1 MRSLSPRSFAARL
14 GRGLLWLAQISAFPA
29 LSQTLRFTDVSSA
42 AGILPSPSGGYGHG
56 ASFGDYNG
64 DGRPDLYVIA
74 YSANNSLYRNNGGGT
89 FTDLAA
95 AAGVQNPA
103 ERDRGM
109 ASADYDNDG
118 DLDIY
123 IMTGSTLSVLYRN
136 NGNNTFSD
144 VTEAT
149 GVNMTGQ
156 GQGVAWGDYDQDGL
170 LDLFAAQTAEDNRL
184 FRQNPDHTFTDV
196 TLAAGIGG
204 YSESLQPVFFD
215 VDLDGDLDLF
225 VTRKELV
232 PNLLY
237 INNGNGTFTE
247 QAVAR
252 GIAAPTP
259 HSQGAAVGDYDRDGD
274 FDVYVC
280 SYDSPNLLFRNDGG
294 FFTEVAAS
302 AGVSVGAAGNR
313 GALFAD
319 FDNDGW
325 LDLYVTR
332 NNSNFLFRNNGNGTF
347 ADLSAASGAND
358 PNRGYSPSFA
368 DYDADGD
375 LDIFFTNTGQSSVL
389 YRNEGTSSHWL
400 QIDPVGVTSNR
411 DGVGARLTAWIG
423 NQRQVQMVIA
433 GQAYLCTGS
442 DLTVHFGLGA
452 SVRIDSL
459 IIQWPSGTED
469 RHYDIAADQKLTLQE
484 GEGEQAA
491 LPDTTPPVLASLQ
504 AGPIN
509 TDRATITWET
519 DEVSD
524 SQVEYGLTTSYGM
537 LSPLDANR
545 VTAHA
550 VTLTGLTAN
559 TTYHYRVKSSDARG
573 NLSVSGDF
581 TFATATGA
589 GALFSDDFSGPA
601 LDTNKWIKGSHP
613 QNTTVVENGR
623 LRLRTTGSNSGWV
636 YTRDRFSGREQT
648 ITVKVVQ
655 PNNDAALG
663 MSPTANTAA
672 ANGFYDEPNWY
683 RFYNYRNTSA
693 QPYKLYVQWRKSG
706 VINGLD
712 VASGVT
718 FTGNFHLRLRTSG
731 NLIYFEYSFDRV
743 NWTTA
748 YQETFALP
756 GYSLD
761 DLFAFEL
768 SAYNT
773 PLKGDWI
780 VDDFAIQSQQTP
792 PPDVTPPLLSDIAS
806 GNLSATTA
814 TISWTTDEASDTQVE
829 YGLTDSYGLTSP
841 LDGLR
846 TTAHAVTLTNLTPA
860 TLYHYRVQSR
870 DAAGNLAVSAD
881 FTFTTAAGAP
891 DLPVLSEI
899 AVAQITQTTAQVS
912 FTTDRFTYGTIE
924 YDDRPHGVIRI
935 MPLGDSITEGEKSSD
950 GAGYR
955 SALYHRLTDFG
966 SRFDFV
972 GSLNYGTGF
981 PDTEHEGHP
990 GWSAN
995 QILGNL
1001 TTFLTQAQPQAVLLH
1016 IGTNDISGGN
1026 SAEQVVSEIAAIVDQ
1041 TLGFDPG
1048 LRLFLSTLVPRTDA
1062 NEPVNAEVNAQ
1073 LPALVNARASA
1084 GHRIYLV
1091 DNYAA
1096 FLANP
1101 NWATDWMADRLH
1113 PNDSGYALMSAQW
1126 FPAYTG
1132 TEFDFHRGDSLLATA
1147 HAITLAGLRPGTAYQ
1162 YRARARD
1169 INGAEAA
1176 SAIFSFTTASGAD
1189 TIAPLI
1195 ANVSADNLSSS
1206 SAQVTWETNELS
1218 DSQVEFGLTI
1228 AYGALSP
1235 LDTSRVAQH
1244 AVMLTNLLADTTY
1257 HFRVKSK
1264 DAAGNL
1270 AVSGDF
1276 TFVTPAADV
1285 TPPVITN
1292 IAAGNLSDS
1301 TAQITWETN
1310 ELSDSQVEYGLTAA
1324 YGALSLLDT
1333 SRVAQHAVMLANL
1346 LADTTYHFRVK
1357 SKDAAGNLAVSGDF
1371 TFVTPAGDVTPP
1383 VISNVRAGNITA
1395 NSAEIRWR
1403 TSELGDSQVDYGL
1416 NKGYDHSSTLDTS
1429 RVFEHLVVLTG
1440 LRPGK
1445 TYSYQVKSRDAA
1457 ANLAVSSGYSFRTPL
1472 TPLMTDAFNTAV
1484 LDTSKWRRGTHSGN
1498 LSAVENNALHLRS
1511 TGATSGWIYT
1521 RDKFSG
1527 RNKIVQIKV
1536 VQPNNDA
1543 ALGMSATVTAA
1554 ALNGV
1559 YEEPSWYRFYNY
1571 RNSSSEPYKLYVQ
1584 WRKNNIVNGLD
1595 VAGNATFTSNFYLRL
1610 RTSSDSIHF
1619 EYSYDDQQWLTAYS
1633 ELFSLTGYTLDDQF
1647 HFELSGYRTSTN
1659 GEWVVDDFAIFST
1672 EPDSADDTPPVL
1684 TQVAA
1689 GQITATGATITWN
1702 TDEVSDSQVEYG
1714 LTSSYGA
1721 LSALDPALVRA
1732 HSVTLAGLQKNTI
1745 YHYRV
1750 ISGDASG
1757 NLATSADQTFTTA
1770 AATLSF
1776 TDITL
1781 AAGTAGPQGAAETGG
1796 HAAIFADVDSDNRP
1810 DLYITMY
1817 NVVES
1822 PTADL
1827 FFRNTGGNVFTSEA
1841 GQRGLADYDGGSHGA
1856 LFADL
1861 DNDGHFD
1868 LYNGTT
1874 LGTNG
1879 IPGINNL
1886 YRNNGNG
1893 FFTDVSAATGMPLR
1907 EWQTRAV
1914 VAFDM
1919 ENDGDLD
1926 LFAVTDYLGSDDA
1939 PDDRNEVYRNDGGLH
1954 FTSIDS
1960 GALFTA
1966 RAGQGAIATDFDGD
1980 GDLDIIAAN
1989 RTGPLNVLRND
2000 GQGSFTLVA
2009 PGTLG
2014 LSHGA
2019 GDGINTADVDND
2031 GWLDLLLTSDN
2042 SGHLYLN
2049 NGNATF
2055 RFQQSFSNTD
2065 GYMGGFADLD
2075 NDGDLDLV
2083 FAGDD
2088 LCYLNDGHGMFVVGP
2103 AIPVSGI
2110 NDPRAIGFADIDGDG
2125 DLDFAVGCK
2134 RSRNWLVRNDHN
2146 DGNWL
2151 KVRLISPQGVAG
2163 AFGATAR
2170 LSTADGS
2177 FRALREAHGSAGYL
2191 GQDDPVLHFGLG
2203 SRDSVDL
2210 VVKFPDGTIVTA
2222 SRVAANQTIVID
2234 GRSADQKSPALSA
2247 VAAVSASG
2255 TLAEITWSTDEV
2267 SDSQVEYGVT
2277 SSYGLSSPLQMT
2289 WVTAHRV
2296 SLNGLAANTTYHYRV
2311 KSKDP
2316 AGNLAVSDDFTFSTP
2331 ARDTTPPAIAN
2342 VAAGSITASSAVI
2355 SWETNEAS
2363 DSQVEYGL
2371 TSAYGFATPVA
2382 GERVTSHQVVLSGLA
2397 AGTTYHFR
2405 VKSTDADGNQAN
2417 SGDFI
2422 FTTLTAA
2429 LLADDFNSGSLDAAK
2444 WQRGTNAGN
2453 QSAVLN
2459 GQLEL
2464 RSTGG
2469 ESGWVITKSAFRP
2482 RNTSVTVKVTQPNDD
2497 GALGMSPTYNLAAST
2512 GIYNQA
2518 TWYRFYVYRDQA
2530 SGPYLLYVQWKKNG
2544 VVDGVEVT
2552 GNLVIT
2558 GPVHLRLRCDETQIH
2573 FEASLDGATWIDTY
2587 REPFGLTGYTLD
2599 SNFYY
2604 ELAAYR
2610 TSTKGV
2616 LRVDDFSIT
2625 SSGAAAGMIAAVN
2638 FAKARQVTLSSAV
2651 PAGFA
2656 VSQNYPNPFN
2666 IETRVNL
2673 ELPENGRLQAIIYD
2687 GQGRE
2692 VLRLHDEYF
2701 AAGYHVIRWQGA
2713 ATAGGTVSSGIYLMR
2728 VIFDGQSGKRE
2739 VMTRRLTLLK

>member
-1 MRSLSPRSFAARL
+1 MRPLSPRSLAARL
-14 GRGLLWLAQISAFPA
+14 GLGLLWLAQISALPA

-42 AGILPSPSGGYGHG
+42 AGILPISSSGYGHG

-74 YSANNSLYRNNGGGT
+74 YSANNSLYRNNSDGT

-136 NGNNTFSD
+136 DGNNTFSE
-144 VTEAT
+144 VTEAA

-170 LDLFAAQTAEDNRL
+170 LDLFAAQTVEDNRL

-196 TLAAGIGG
+196 TLTAGIGG

-247 QAVAR
+247 QAEAR

-259 HSQGAAVGDYDRDGD
+259 HSQGAAIGDYDRDGD

-280 SYDSPNLLFRNDGG
+280 SYDSPNLLFRNEGG

-347 ADLSAASGAND
+347 TDLSAASGAD
-358 PNRGYSPSFA
+358 DANRGYSPSYA

-375 LDIFFTNTGQSSVL
+375 LDIFFTNTGQNSVL
-389 YRNEGTSSHWL
+389 YRNAGTSSHWL

-459 IIQWPSGTED
+459 IIQWPSGIED
-469 RHYDIAADQKLTLQE
+469 RLYDIAADQKLTLQE
-484 GEGEQAA
+484 GEGAKAA
-491 LPDTTPPVLASLQ
+491 LPDSTPPVLANIQ
-504 AGPIN
+504 AGQIKA
-509 TDRATITWET
+509 DRATITWES
-519 DEVSD
+519 DEASD

-537 LSPLDANR
+537 LSTLDASR

-559 TTYHYRVKSSDARG
+559 TTYHYRVKSADARG
-573 NLSVSGDF
+573 NLNVSGDF
-581 TFATATGA
+581 TFTTTTSGD
-589 GALFSDDFSGPA
+589 GTLFSDDFSGSA
-601 LDTNKWIKGSHP
+601 LDTTKWIKGSLP

-623 LRLRTTGSNSGWV
+623 LRLRASGSNSGWV
-636 YTRDRFSGREQT
+636 YTHDRFSGRDKT
-648 ITVKVVQ
+648 ITVTVVQ
-655 PNNDAALG
+655 PNDDGALG
-663 MSPTANTAA
+663 LSPTVNAA
-672 ANGFYDEPNWY
+672 ATNGFYDEPNWY
-683 RFYNYRNTSA
+683 RFYNYRDTNT
-693 QPYKLYVQWRKSG
+693 QPYKLYVQWRKNG

-712 VASGVT
+712 VATEAT

-731 NLIYFEYSFDRV
+731 NMIYFEYSFDRV

-748 YQETFALP
+748 YQEAFALP

-768 SAYNT
+768 SGYNT
-773 PLKGDWI
+773 VLKGDWI
-780 VDDFAIQSQQTP
+780 VDDFVIQSQQAP
-792 PPDVTPPLLSDIAS
+792 PPDVTPPLLSNIAS
-806 GNLSATTA
+806 ENISANTA
-814 TISWTTDEASDTQVE
+814 TISWTTDEASDSQVE

-841 LDGLR
+841 LDSLR
-846 TTAHAVTLTNLTPA
+846 TTTHAVTLTNLTPA

-899 AVAQITQTTAQVS
+899 TVTQITETTAKVS

-924 YDDRPHGVIRI
+924 YDDRSHGEIRV

-981 PDTEHEGHP
+981 PDTEHEGHA
-990 GWSAN
+990 GWTAD
-995 QILGNL
+995 QIQQNL

-1026 SAEQVVSEIAAIVDQ
+1026 SAEQVVSEITAIVDQ
-1041 TLGFDPG
+1041 TLSFDPG

-1062 NEPVNAEVNAQ
+1062 QDSVNAAVNAQ

-1084 GHRIYLV
+1084 GYRIYLV

-1113 PNDSGYALMSAQW
+1113 PNDSGYAVMSEQW

-1132 TEFDFHRGDSLLATA
+1132 TEFDFHRSDSLLATV
-1147 HAITLAGLRPGTAYQ
+1147 HTITLTGLTPGTAYQ

-1176 SAIFSFTTASGAD
+1176 SAIYSFTTAGGAD

-1195 ANVSADNLSSS
+1195 ANVNADSLTSS
-1206 SAQVTWETNELS
+1206 SAQITWETDELS
-1218 DSQVEFGLTI
+1218 DSQVEYGLTT
-1228 AYGALSP
+1228 AYGALSQ
-1235 LDTSRVAQH
+1235 LDTNRVAQH
-1244 AVMLTNLLADTTY
+1244 AVRLTDLLADTTY

-1270 AVSGDF
+1270 AVSD
-1276 TFVTPAADV
+1276 
-1285 TPPVITN
+1285 
-1292 IAAGNLSDS
+1292 
-1301 TAQITWETN
+1301 
-1310 ELSDSQVEYGLTAA
+1310 
-1324 YGALSLLDT
+1324 
-1333 SRVAQHAVMLANL
+1333 
-1346 LADTTYHFRVK
+1346 
-1357 SKDAAGNLAVSGDF
+1357 DF

-1383 VISNVRAGNITA
+1383 VISEVRASNITA
-1395 NSAEIRWR
+1395 NTAEIRWR
-1403 TSELGDSQVDYGL
+1403 TTEPGDSQVDYGL

-1457 ANLAVSSGYSFRTPL
+1457 ANLAVSGGHSFRTPL
-1472 TPLMTDAFNTAV
+1472 MPLLTDAFNATA
-1484 LDTSKWRRGTHSGN
+1484 LDTSIWRRGTHSDN

-1511 TGATSGWIYT
+1511 SGATSGWIYT

-1543 ALGMSATVTAA
+1543 ALGMSSTVTAA
-1554 ALNGV
+1554 ALNGI
-1559 YEEPSWYRFYNY
+1559 YDEPSWYRFYNY
-1571 RNSSSEPYKLYVQ
+1571 RNNSSEPYKLYVQ
-1584 WRKNNIVNGLD
+1584 WRKNNTVDGRD
-1595 VAGNATFTSNFYLRL
+1595 VATNATFIENFYLRI
-1610 RTSSDSIHF
+1610 RTSSDSIYF
-1619 EYSYDDQQWLTAYS
+1619 EYSHDDQDWVTAHAEVFDLTGHS
-1633 ELFSLTGYTLDDQF
+1633 LDELFV
-1647 HFELSGYRTSTN
+1647 FELSGYRTSTN

-1672 EPDSADDTPPVL
+1672 EPDSADVTPPVL

-1689 GQITATGATITWN
+1689 GQVTATGATITWN

-1714 LTSSYGA
+1714 LTDSYGA
-1721 LSALDPALVRA
+1721 LSTLDPTLVRA
-1732 HSVTLAGLQKNTI
+1732 HSVTLAGLQKNTL

-1750 ISGDASG
+1750 ISRDASG

-1770 AATLSF
+1770 APTLSF

-1781 AAGTAGPQGAAETGG
+1781 AAGTAGPQGTDETGG
-1796 HAAIFADVDSDNRP
+1796 HAAIFADVDSDSRP

-1817 NVVES
+1817 NVVEN
-1822 PTADL
+1822 PAADL
-1827 FFRNTGGNVFTSEA
+1827 FFRNTGDNVFASEA
-1841 GQRGLADYDGGSHGA
+1841 DLRGLADYDGGSHGA

-1874 LGTNG
+1874 LGTTG
-1879 IPGINNL
+1879 ILGINNL

-1926 LFAVTDYLGSDDA
+1926 LFTVTDYLGSDDA
-1939 PDDRNEVYRNDGGLH
+1939 PEERNEVYRNDGGLH

-2009 PGTLG
+2009 PATLG

-2019 GDGINTADVDND
+2019 GDGINTADVDHD

-2088 LCYLNDGHGMFVVGP
+2088 LCYLNDGHGMFVAGP

-2110 NDPRAIGFADIDGDG
+2110 NDPRAIGFADIDDDG

-2210 VVKFPDGTIVTA
+2210 VVEFLDGTVVTA

-2247 VAAVSASG
+2247 VAAASASG
-2255 TLAEITWSTDEV
+2255 TLADITWSTDEV

-2277 SSYGLSSPLQMT
+2277 SSYGLSSPLQVT

-2296 SLNGLAANTTYHYRV
+2296 SLTGLMANTTYHYRV

-2316 AGNLAVSDDFTFSTP
+2316 AGNLVVSDDFTFRTLAP
-2331 ARDTTPPAIAN
+2331 DTTPPAIAN
-2342 VAAGSITASSAVI
+2342 VAAGNITASSAVI

-2405 VKSTDADGNQAN
+2405 VKSTDADGNQA
-2417 SGDFI
+2417 SSDDFT
-2422 FTTLTAA
+2422 FTTLTAP
-2429 LLADDFNSGSLDAAK
+2429 LLSDDFNSSSLDTAK

-2453 QSAVLN
+2453 QAAVLDD
-2459 GQLEL
+2459 QLEL

-2469 ESGWVITKSAFRP
+2469 ESGWVITKSAFRA
-2482 RNTSVTVKVTQPNDD
+2482 RNTLVTVKVMQPNDD
-2497 GALGMSPTYNLAAST
+2497 GALGMSPTYNLAATT

-2558 GPVHLRLRCDETQIH
+2558 GPVYLRLRCDEAQIH
-2573 FEASLDGATWIDTY
+2573 FEASLDGVSWIDTY
-2587 REPFGLTGYTLD
+2587 REPFALTGYTLD
-2599 SNFYY
+2599 SDFYY

-2625 SSGAAAGMIAAVN
+2625 SGSAAAGMIVAGN
-2638 FAKARQVTLSSAV
+2638 FAKARQKTLSSAL
-2651 PAGFA
+2651 PEGFA

-2701 AAGYHVIRWQGA
+2701 AAGYHTIGWQGA
-2713 ATAGGTVSSGIYLMR
+2713 ATGGGTVSSGIYLMR
-2728 VIFDGQSGKRE
+2728 VIFEGQSGKRE

>member
-1 MRSLSPRSFAARL
+1 MRPLLLSSFAARL
-14 GRGLLWLAQISAFPA
+14 GLGLLWFAQISASPA
-29 LSQTLRFTDVSSA
+29 LSQTVRFSDVSA
-42 AGILPSPSGGYGHG
+42 ASGILPIPSGGYGHG
-56 ASFGDYNG
+56 AAFGDYNG

-74 YSANNSLYRNNGGGT
+74 YSADNSLYRNNGGGT

-95 AAGVQNPA
+95 SAGVHNPA

-144 VTEAT
+144 VTEAA

-170 LDLFAAQTAEDNRL
+170 LDLFAAQTVENNRL
-184 FRQNPDHTFTDV
+184 FRQNPDHTFSDV

-225 VTRKELV
+225 VTRKELE

-237 INNGNGTFTE
+237 INNGDGTFTE
-247 QAVAR
+247 QAGAR

-280 SYDSPNLLFRNDGG
+280 SYDTPNMLFRNEGG

-347 ADLSAASGAND
+347 VNLSAASGADD
-358 PNRGYSPSFA
+358 PHRGYSPSFA

-375 LDIFFTNTGQSSVL
+375 LDLFFTNTGQNSVL
-389 YRNEGTSSHWL
+389 YRNEGTSNHWL
-400 QIDPVGVTSNR
+400 QIDPIGDASNR
-411 DGVGARLTAWIG
+411 DGVGARLTVWIG
-423 NQRQVQMVIA
+423 NQKQVQMVIA

-442 DLTVHFGLGA
+442 DLTVPFGLGA
-452 SVRIDSL
+452 NARVDSL
-459 IIQWPSGTED
+459 IIQWPSGIED
-469 RHYDIAADQKLTLQE
+469 RHYGIAADQKLVLRE
-484 GEGEQAA
+484 GQGARAA
-491 LPDTTPPVLASLQ
+491 LPDTTPPVLAGIQ
-504 AGPIN
+504 AGQIN

-519 DEVSD
+519 DEASD

-537 LSPLDANR
+537 LSPLAGSR
-545 VTAHA
+545 VTSHA
-550 VTLTGLTAN
+550 ITLTGLTAN
-559 TTYHYRVKSSDARG
+559 TTYHYRVSSADARG
-573 NLSVSGDF
+573 NRSVSGDF
-581 TFATATGA
+581 TFTTTTDA
-589 GALFSDDFSGPA
+589 GVLFSDDFSGPA
-601 LDTNKWIKGSHP
+601 LDTNKWIKGSPP

-623 LRLRTTGSNSGWV
+623 LRLRTSGSNSGWV
-636 YTRDRFSGREQT
+636 YTRDRFSGREKT

-683 RFYNYRNTSA
+683 RFYNYRNTNTE
-693 QPYKLYVQWRKSG
+693 PYKLYVQWRKNG
-706 VINGLD
+706 AINGLD

-718 FTGNFHLRLRTSG
+718 FTGNFHLRLRTTG
-731 NLIYFEYSFDRV
+731 NVIYFEYSFDRV

-773 PLKGDWI
+773 PVKGDWI
-780 VDDFAIQSQQTP
+780 VDDFAIHSLQASPPDTTP
-792 PPDVTPPLLSDIAS
+792 PVLSNIAS

-814 TISWTTDEASDTQVE
+814 TISWTTDEASDSQVE
-829 YGLTDSYGLTSP
+829 YGLTDSYGLVSTLDSVRTS
-841 LDGLR
+841 
-846 TTAHAVTLTNLTPA
+846 AHAVTLTNLTPA
-860 TLYHYRVQSR
+860 TQYHYRVQSR

-881 FTFTTAAGAP
+881 FTFTTAAS
-891 DLPVLSEI
+891 DLPVLSDI

-955 SALYHRLTDFG
+955 SALYHRLTAFG

-995 QILGNL
+995 QILENL

-1041 TLGFDPG
+1041 TLNFDPG
-1048 LRLFLSTLVPRTDA
+1048 IRLFLSTLVPRTDA
-1062 NEPVNAEVNAQ
+1062 GESVNAAVNAQ
-1073 LPALVNARASA
+1073 LPALVNTRASA
-1084 GHRIYLV
+1084 GYRIYLV

-1101 NWATDWMADRLH
+1101 NWAAEWMADRLH

-1132 TEFDFHRGDSLLATA
+1132 TEFDLHHSDSLLATA
-1147 HAITLAGLRPGTAYQ
+1147 HTITLAGLRPGTAYQ

-1176 SAIFSFTTASGAD
+1176 SAVFTFTTASGPD
-1189 TIAPLI
+1189 TLAPLI
-1195 ANVSADNLSSS
+1195 ANVSADNLTSS
-1206 SAQVTWETNELS
+1206 SAQITWETNELS
-1218 DSQVEFGLTI
+1218 DSQVEYGLTT
-1228 AYGALSP
+1228 AYDALSP
-1235 LDTSRVAQH
+1235 LDTSRVTQH
-1244 AVMLTNLLADTTY
+1244 AVLLTNLLADTTY

-1276 TFVTPAADV
+1276 T
-1285 TPPVITN
+1285 
-1292 IAAGNLSDS
+1292 L
-1301 TAQITWETN
+1301 
-1310 ELSDSQVEYGLTAA
+1310 
-1324 YGALSLLDT
+1324 
-1333 SRVAQHAVMLANL
+1333 
-1346 LADTTYHFRVK
+1346 
-1357 SKDAAGNLAVSGDF
+1357 
-1371 TFVTPAGDVTPP
+1371 VTPAGDVTPP
-1383 VISNVRAGNITA
+1383 LISNVTAGNITA
-1395 NSAEIRWR
+1395 HSAEIRWR
-1403 TSELGDSQVDYGL
+1403 TSEPGDSQVDYGL
-1416 NKGYDHSSTLDTS
+1416 NKGYDHSSALDTS

-1445 TYSYQVKSRDAA
+1445 TYTYQVKSRDAA
-1457 ANLAVSSGYSFRTPL
+1457 ANLTVSGGYSFRTPL
-1472 TPLMTDAFNTAV
+1472 VPLMADAFNTAV

-1543 ALGMSATVTAA
+1543 ALGMSATVTAS
-1554 ALNGV
+1554 ALNGF
-1559 YEEPSWYRFYNY
+1559 YSEPSWYRFYNY
-1571 RNSSSEPYKLYVQ
+1571 RSSSSEPYKLYVQ

-1595 VAGNATFTSNFYLRL
+1595 VATNATFTSNFYLRL
-1610 RTSSDSIHF
+1610 RTTSDSIHF

-1633 ELFSLTGYTLDDQF
+1633 ELFSLTGYTLADQF
-1647 HFELSGYRTSTN
+1647 HFELSGYRTSTT

-1672 EPDSADDTPPVL
+1672 EPDSADDTPPVI
-1684 TQVAA
+1684 TQAAA
-1689 GQITATGATITWN
+1689 GQITATSATITWN

-1714 LTSSYGA
+1714 LTTSYGA
-1721 LSALDPALVRA
+1721 LSVLDPALVRA
-1732 HSVTLAGLQKNTI
+1732 HSVPLAGLQKNTL

-1750 ISGDASG
+1750 LSRDASG

-1827 FFRNTGGNVFTSEA
+1827 FFRNTGGNLFTAEA
-1841 GQRGLADYDGGSHGA
+1841 ELRGLADYDGGSHGA

-1874 LGTNG
+1874 LGTPG
-1879 IPGINNL
+1879 IPGINIL

-1893 FFTDVSAATGMPLR
+1893 FFTEVSAATGMPLR

-1939 PDDRNEVYRNDGGLH
+1939 PEDRNEVYRNDGGLH
-1954 FTSIDS
+1954 FTAIDS

-1966 RAGQGAIATDFDGD
+1966 RAGQGAMATDFDGD
-1980 GDLDIIAAN
+1980 GDLDIFAAN

-2000 GQGSFTLVA
+2000 GQGSFTLVP

-2019 GDGINTADVDND
+2019 GDGITSADVDND
-2031 GWLDLLLTSDN
+2031 GKVDLLLTSDN

-2088 LCYLNDGHGMFVVGP
+2088 LCYLNDGHGLFVAGP

-2163 AFGATAR
+2163 AFGATVR
-2170 LSTADGS
+2170 LAAAGDS

-2203 SRDSVDL
+2203 TRDSVDL
-2210 VVKFPDGTIVTA
+2210 TVTFLDGTIVTA

-2234 GRSADQKSPALSA
+2234 GRSADQKKPALRA

-2296 SLNGLAANTTYHYRV
+2296 SLTGLAANTTYHYRV

-2316 AGNLAVSDDFTFSTP
+2316 AGNLAVSDDFTFSTS
-2331 ARDTTPPAIAN
+2331 AHDTTPPAIVN

-2355 SWETNEAS
+2355 SWETNEAG

-2371 TSAYGFATPVA
+2371 TGGYGFATPVD

-2397 AGTTYHFR
+2397 AGTTYHYR
-2405 VKSTDADGNQAN
+2405 VKSTDADGNQAS
-2417 SGDFI
+2417 SGDFT

-2453 QSAVLN
+2453 QAAVTN

-2464 RSTGG
+2464 RSAGG

-2497 GALGMSPTYNLAAST
+2497 GALGMSPTYNLAATT

-2544 VVDGVEVT
+2544 VVDGVDVT
-2552 GNLVIT
+2552 GGLVIS
-2558 GPVHLRLRCDETQIH
+2558 GPVHLRLRCDDAQIH
-2573 FEASLDGATWIDTY
+2573 FEASLDGVTWIDTY

-2599 SNFYY
+2599 STFYY

-2625 SSGAAAGMIAAVN
+2625 SGGAAAGMIAAGS
-2638 FAKARQVTLSSAV
+2638 FAKPRQVSLSSAL

-2666 IETRVNL
+2666 IDTRVNL
-2673 ELPENGRLQAIIYD
+2673 ELPEDGRLQAIIYD
-2687 GQGRE
+2687 VQGRE
-2692 VLRLHDEYF
+2692 VLRLHDEHF

-2713 ATAGGTVSSGIYLMR
+2713 TTAGGTVSSGIYLMR
-2728 VIFDGQSGKRE
+2728 VIFDGQSGRRE
-2739 VMTRRLTLLK
+2739 VITRRLTLLK